1 MRLFLCERD
10 DRVQVARDPTMTYLE
25 QIRRRPAGKVSLL
38 ALLVAGFAVTTG
50 AWTIYQEQLA
60 LQPQSKLWVEG
71 TSTVRGFSC
80 QASEV
85 NATVDATGANAVAR
99 LMTGDKAVQA
109 VNVVVPSEKLDC
121 GNGTMNDHMRK
132 AIKAS
137 DNPTIAFKV
146 TSYDLAKEPNGVSG
160 TLTGT
165 LSLGGQTKT
174 ITVPATGVMTD
185 GALRVTGSYELAMS
199 DYDLTPPSLMFGR
212 IKVRDKVTVKFDLT
226 LKS

>member
-1 MRLFLCERD
+1 
-10 DRVQVARDPTMTYLE
+10 MTHLE
-25 QIRRRPAGKVSLL
+25 QIRRRPAGTAPLL
-38 ALLVAGFAVTTG
+38 ALIVAGFVVTTA
-50 AWTIYQEQLA
+50 AWTRYEEQLA

-71 TSTVRGFSC
+71 NSTIRSFSC

-85 NATVDATGANAVAR
+85 QATVTASGESAVTR
-99 LMTGDKAVQA
+99 LMTGDKAVQT
-109 VNVVVPSEKLDC
+109 VSVIVPSEKLDC
-121 GNGTMNDHMRK
+121 GNGTMNEHMRK

-146 TSYDLAKEPNGVSG
+146 TGYDLAKEANGVSG

-174 ITVPATGVMTD
+174 ISVPATGVMSEGT
-185 GALRVTGSYELAMS
+185 LRVTGAYELAMS
-199 DYDLTPPSLMFGR
+199 DYNLTPPSLMFGR
-212 IKVRDKVTVKFDLT
+212 IKVRDKVTVKFDLL

>member
-1 MRLFLCERD
+1 
-10 DRVQVARDPTMTYLE
+10 MTHFE
-25 QIRRRPAGKVSLL
+25 QIRRRSAGKASLL
-38 ALLVAGFAVTTG
+38 ALIVVGFIVTTG
-50 AWTIYQEQLA
+50 AWTFHEEQLA

-71 TSTVRGFSC
+71 NSTIRSFSC

-85 NATVDATGANAVAR
+85 QATVNATGENAVAR

-109 VNVVVPSEKLDC
+109 VTVVVPSEKLDC
-121 GNGTMNDHMRK
+121 GNGTMNEHMRK
-132 AIKAS
+132 AIKAN

-146 TSYDLAKEPNGVSG
+146 TSYDLAREANGVSG

-174 ITVPATGVMTD
+174 IAVPAKGTVTD
-185 GALRVTGSYELAMS
+185 GALHVTGAYELAMS
-199 DYDLTPPSLMFGR
+199 DYDLKAPSLMFGR
-212 IKVRDKVTVKFDLT
+212 IKVRDKVTVKFDLL